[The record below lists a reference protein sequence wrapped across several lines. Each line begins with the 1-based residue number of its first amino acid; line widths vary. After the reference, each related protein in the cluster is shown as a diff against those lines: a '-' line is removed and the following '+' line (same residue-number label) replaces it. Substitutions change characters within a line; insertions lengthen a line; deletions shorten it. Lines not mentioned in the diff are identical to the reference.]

1 MAKWL
6 FNDYLFASNNHYP
19 FFTSK
24 NLRKNAY
31 HLLITMCHY
40 HDILK
45 MVTGS
50 VRHLMKEF
58 KGSNEVEGEIRSS
71 QFIGIR
77 NLGATCYINSLIQQ
91 LYHTSFPS
99 LLL

>member
-1 MAKWL
+1 MEEEEVIGYFKISVTLFERHFKADSGGERKNEDISIIAKWL
-6 FNDYLFASNNHYP
+6 FNNYLFASNNHYP

-24 NLRKNAY
+24 NLRKAAY

-45 MVTGS
+45 MVTTS

-58 KGSNEVEGEIRSS
+58 KGSNEV
-71 QFIGIR
+71 
-77 NLGATCYINSLIQQ
+77 
-91 LYHTSFPS
+91 
-99 LLL
+99 